1 MLELRI
7 ISPQENGFVQEI
19 EWNNEELKTAIAKKM
34 EDYKGLVFTEETIAD
49 GKKDRADLNKL
60 RGAIDNERKRI
71 KKMCMEPYDKFEK
84 EVKEV
89 LGLVDEQINAIDVQI
104 KEVEQIKREEKRKTV
119 QELFESI
126 GFQKFVTLEM
136 IWDEKWLNAS
146 VSLSKVENQMK
157 ETMYRIGE
165 DVGTI
170 IRLPEFSF
178 EAMEV
183 YKKTLNLSQAIQKGQ
198 ELADIQK
205 RKEEAERLKK
215 EQEVV
220 QTSVAADQPA
230 PAEATAVVEEEP
242 QRDWI
247 GFRAY
252 LSREDA
258 LALKEST
265 WKSEQDRK
273 VLFLYHENKERT
285 HMIKFLSE
293 NWALLS
299 FVVSTIA
306 YIYYQVIAMR
316 KGIRALLRADLIRLY
331 NKYHDDHG
339 YCPLYVKQSLEDEY
353 KQYHTLKGNGV
364 GTQMYNALM
373 ALPTEPPEREE

>member
-146 VSLSKVENQMK
+146 VSSDYQNLVLKPWKSIRRHWILRRQSRKDRSWLTFRRERK
-157 ETMYRIGE
+157 K
-165 DVGTI
+165 
-170 IRLPEFSF
+170 RLPDRKLRKRE
-178 EAMEV
+178 EKQRKLLQE
-183 YKKTLNLSQAIQKGQ
+183 KSQRI
-198 ELADIQK
+198 
-205 RKEEAERLKK
+205 RKMLRILMMRLKK
-215 EQEVV
+215 LRRMTIQE
-220 QTSVAADQPA
+220 
-230 PAEATAVVEEEP
+230 
-242 QRDWI
+242 
-247 GFRAY
+247 
-252 LSREDA
+252 
-258 LALKEST
+258 
-265 WKSEQDRK
+265 
-273 VLFLYHENKERT
+273 LFQNR
-285 HMIKFLSE
+285 S
-293 NWALLS
+293 
-299 FVVSTIA
+299 
-306 YIYYQVIAMR
+306 
-316 KGIRALLRADLIRLY
+316 
-331 NKYHDDHG
+331 
-339 YCPLYVKQSLEDEY
+339 
-353 KQYHTLKGNGV
+353 
-364 GTQMYNALM
+364 
-373 ALPTEPPEREE
+373 

>member
-19 EWNNEELKTAIAKKM
+19 KWNNEELKTAIVKKM

-71 KKMCMEPYDKFEK
+71 KKMCMEPYNKFEK

-89 LGLVDEQINAIDVQI
+89 LGLVDEQISAIDVQI

-170 IRLPEFSF
+170 SGLPEFSF

-215 EQEVV
+215 EQEVA
-220 QTSVAADQPA
+220 QANVAANQPE
-230 PAEATAVVEEEP
+230 PAETTTAVAEKEP
-242 QRDWI
+242 QRNWI

-252 LSREDA
+252 LSVEDA
-258 LALKEST
+258 LALKKFFE
-265 WKSEQDRK
+265 DRQ
-273 VLFLYHENKERT
+273 
-285 HMIKFLSE
+285 IKFE
-293 NWALLS
+293 A
-299 FVVSTIA
+299 I
-306 YIYYQVIAMR
+306 
-316 KGIRALLRADLIRLY
+316 
-331 NKYHDDHG
+331 
-339 YCPLYVKQSLEDEY
+339 
-353 KQYHTLKGNGV
+353 
-364 GTQMYNALM
+364 
-373 ALPTEPPEREE
+373 

>member
-7 ISPQENGFVQEI
+7 ISPQENGFVREI
-19 EWNNEELKTAIAKKM
+19 KWNNEELKTSIAKKM

-71 KKMCMEPYDKFEK
+71 KKMCMEPYNKFEK

-89 LGLVDEQINAIDVQI
+89 LGVVDEQINAIDVQI
-104 KEVEQIKREEKRKTV
+104 KEVEQIKKEEKRKAV
-119 QELFESI
+119 RELFDSI
-126 GFQKFVTLEM
+126 GFQPFVTVDM

-170 IRLPEFSF
+170 SGLPEFRF

-215 EQEVV
+215 EQEVA
-220 QTSVAADQPA
+220 QANVAANQPE
-230 PAEATAVVEEEP
+230 PAETTTAVAEKEP
-242 QRDWI
+242 QRNWI

-252 LSREDA
+252 LSVEDA
-258 LALKEST
+258 LALKKFFE
-265 WKSEQDRK
+265 DRQ
-273 VLFLYHENKERT
+273 
-285 HMIKFLSE
+285 IKFE
-293 NWALLS
+293 A
-299 FVVSTIA
+299 I
-306 YIYYQVIAMR
+306 
-316 KGIRALLRADLIRLY
+316 
-331 NKYHDDHG
+331 
-339 YCPLYVKQSLEDEY
+339 
-353 KQYHTLKGNGV
+353 
-364 GTQMYNALM
+364 
-373 ALPTEPPEREE
+373 

>member
-146 VSLSKVENQMK
+146 VSLSKVENRKYEEK
-157 ETMYRIGE
+157 ELE
-165 DVGTI
+165 I
-170 IRLPEFSF
+170 IHKTDKPQYDI
-178 EAMEV
+178 
-183 YKKTLNLSQAIQKGQ
+183 YKLNLCTKKDSALQNPFCIACVILYDVCNLQVSLRISP
-198 ELADIQK
+198 EIICRNIPCYDILPN
-205 RKEEAERLKK
+205 R
-215 EQEVV
+215 
-220 QTSVAADQPA
+220 
-230 PAEATAVVEEEP
+230 
-242 QRDWI
+242 
-247 GFRAY
+247 
-252 LSREDA
+252 
-258 LALKEST
+258 
-265 WKSEQDRK
+265 
-273 VLFLYHENKERT
+273 
-285 HMIKFLSE
+285 
-293 NWALLS
+293 
-299 FVVSTIA
+299 
-306 YIYYQVIAMR
+306 
-316 KGIRALLRADLIRLY
+316 
-331 NKYHDDHG
+331 
-339 YCPLYVKQSLEDEY
+339 QSLRY
-353 KQYHTLKGNGV
+353 SCQS
-364 GTQMYNALM
+364 TQADVPHVPAGSAGHKRN
-373 ALPTEPPEREE
+373 R

>member
-19 EWNNEELKTAIAKKM
+19 KWNNEELKTAIVKKM

-71 KKMCMEPYDKFEK
+71 KKMCMEPYNKFEK

-89 LGLVDEQINAIDVQI
+89 LGLVDEQISAIDVQI

-183 YKKTLNLSQAIQKGQ
+183 YKKTLDLTQAIKKGQ

-205 RKEEAERLKK
+205 RKEEALARQKAEEERRKAEEAAAGKESENPEDAADTHDAPKKAEENDYTRVVSEPVMRIDFRVWGTK
-215 EQEVV
+215 EQ
-220 QTSVAADQPA
+220 
-230 PAEATAVVEEEP
+230 
-242 QRDWI
+242 I
-247 GFRAY
+247 
-252 LSREDA
+252 
-258 LALKEST
+258 LALRDYMKQNNL
-265 WKSEQDRK
+265 KFGK
-273 VLFLYHENKERT
+273 VE
-285 HMIKFLSE
+285 
-293 NWALLS
+293 
-299 FVVSTIA
+299 
-306 YIYYQVIAMR
+306 
-316 KGIRALLRADLIRLY
+316 
-331 NKYHDDHG
+331 
-339 YCPLYVKQSLEDEY
+339 
-353 KQYHTLKGNGV
+353 
-364 GTQMYNALM
+364 
-373 ALPTEPPEREE
+373 

>member
-19 EWNNEELKTAIAKKM
+19 KWNNEELKTAIVKKM

-71 KKMCMEPYDKFEK
+71 KKMCMEPYNKFEK

-89 LGLVDEQINAIDVQI
+89 LGLVDEQISAIDV
-104 KEVEQIKREEKRKTV
+104 
-119 QELFESI
+119 
-126 GFQKFVTLEM
+126 
-136 IWDEKWLNAS
+136 
-146 VSLSKVENQMK
+146 QMK

-170 IRLPEFSF
+170 SGLPEFSF

-258 LALKEST
+258 LALKKFFE
-265 WKSEQDRK
+265 DRQ
-273 VLFLYHENKERT
+273 
-285 HMIKFLSE
+285 IKFE
-293 NWALLS
+293 A
-299 FVVSTIA
+299 I
-306 YIYYQVIAMR
+306 
-316 KGIRALLRADLIRLY
+316 
-331 NKYHDDHG
+331 
-339 YCPLYVKQSLEDEY
+339 
-353 KQYHTLKGNGV
+353 
-364 GTQMYNALM
+364 
-373 ALPTEPPEREE
+373 

>member
-7 ISPQENGFVQEI
+7 ISPQENGFLKEI
-19 EWNNEELKTAIAKKM
+19 KWNKEEVTAGVVKKM
-34 EDYKGLVFTEETIAD
+34 ENYRGVVYTDKTVVD
-49 GKKDRADLNKL
+49 GKKDRAELNKF
-60 RGAIDNERKRI
+60 RTEIENVRKRV
-71 KKMCMEPYDKFEK
+71 KKDCMEPYNKFEK
-84 EVKEV
+84 ELKEV
-89 LGLVDEQINAIDVQI
+89 LALVDEQINAIDIQI
-104 KEVEQIKREEKRKTV
+104 KEVEQIKKEEKRKAV

-136 IWDEKWLNAS
+136 IWDEKWLNAT
-146 VSLSKVENQMK
+146 VALSKVESQMK

-170 IRLPEFSF
+170 SRLPEFSF

-198 ELADIQK
+198 ELVDIQK

-215 EQEVV
+215 EQEVA
-220 QTSVAADQPA
+220 QASVAADQPA

-258 LALKEST
+258 LALKKFFE
-265 WKSEQDRK
+265 DRQ
-273 VLFLYHENKERT
+273 
-285 HMIKFLSE
+285 IKFE
-293 NWALLS
+293 A
-299 FVVSTIA
+299 I
-306 YIYYQVIAMR
+306 
-316 KGIRALLRADLIRLY
+316 
-331 NKYHDDHG
+331 
-339 YCPLYVKQSLEDEY
+339 
-353 KQYHTLKGNGV
+353 
-364 GTQMYNALM
+364 
-373 ALPTEPPEREE
+373 